1 MSIHEFRYRHFLWPS
16 FVGHKHLWEGTRH
29 PCLWQLGAPI
39 STCQF
44 RHGTPEIIK
53 KKQLLSFDH
62 RFDEKIKKGVKP
74 ATNASK

>member
-16 FVGHKHLWEGTRH
+16 FVGHKHPWEGTRH
-29 PCLWQLGAPI
+29 PYLWQLGAPI

-44 RHGTPEIIK
+44 RHGTPEIRK
-53 KKQLLSFDH
+53 KSKFLSFH
-62 RFDEKIKKGVKP
+62 HFDEKKMVKP